1 MSALKR
7 PLVLVLSAALLVLGF
22 DLATYAATGDSMI
35 VGKANKASKATVLK
49 RTTGGAVLSLKAKKN
64 SPPLSVNSTTRVKN
78 LNADLLDG
86 YSSDELPASATTVRL
101 ALAADSAGPSWNVAM
116 PDGTYLVN
124 WDAYLDLVDSSSK
137 VLCGFTVGTDFI
149 ATTFRASEGSF
160 VATLN
165 GSGVITFGPST
176 TEQFFCNVPGQVE
189 AFAGS
194 EGIELTFQQLA
205 SNPVVDLGAN
215 PKAAAPRGG
224 R

>member
-22 DLATYAATGDSMI
+22 DLATYAATGDSLI
-35 VGKANKASKATVLK
+35 VGKANKANKVTVLK

-64 SPPLSVNSTTRVKN
+64 SPPLAVNSTTRVKN

-86 YSSDELPASATTVRL
+86 YSSDELPTSATTVRL
-101 ALAADSAGPSWNVAM
+101 GLGADSAGPNWNVSM

-124 WDAYLDLVDSSSK
+124 WQAYLDLVDSGSK
-137 VLCGFTVGTDFI
+137 VLCGFAVGTDYV
-149 ATTFRASEGSF
+149 ATTFRPSEPSFIASL
-160 VATLN
+160 T

-176 TEQFFCNVPGQVE
+176 NELFFCNIPGQVE
-189 AFAGS
+189 AFAGT
-194 EGIELTFQQLA
+194 EGIDLTFQKLA
-205 SNPVVDLGAN
+205 SNPVTDVAAN
-215 PKAAAPRGG
+215 PKAAAPRGS